1 MKPHQQMS
9 YHLKLQQMSLHN
21 RILPLASTRR
31 VHCHSLLERFN
42 TKSGV
47 TQHLVSISHLYPA
60 HQMPVALVQSSDVQ
74 FSSYPAHQ
82 TSSRFDP
89 AHQMSRCLGSAIRCP
104 VSLLFSPTNAQLLRS
119 SPSDVHYQP
128 LLLGARSVVTKI

>member
-1 MKPHQQMS
+1 MLFLTWGHLLNATQMKLRQQMS
-9 YHLKLQQMSLHN
+9 HHLELQQMSLHN

-47 TQHLVSISHLYPA
+47 TQHLVSVSHLYPA

-82 TSSRFDP
+82 TSSCSGP
-89 AHQMSRCLGSAIRCP
+89 VHQMPRCLGPAIRCP
-104 VSLLFSPTNAQLLRS
+104 V
-119 SPSDVHYQP
+119 
-128 LLLGARSVVTKI
+128 